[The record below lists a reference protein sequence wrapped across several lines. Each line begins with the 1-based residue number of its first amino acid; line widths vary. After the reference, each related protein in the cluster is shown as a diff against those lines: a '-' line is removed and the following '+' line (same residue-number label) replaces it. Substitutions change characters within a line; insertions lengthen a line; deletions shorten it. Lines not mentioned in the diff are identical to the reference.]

1 MGSFSSK
8 KKRQNPPERNKV
20 PEEKPSFP
28 TDSSAKE
35 ADEIPMT
42 FGQKGKR
49 VALLVTAPVS
59 ESFQNIVE
67 AIGGKVPPSPPVDW
81 DSRDSDALPN
91 LTSRLK
97 FTTHYALCVI
107 DSERWDDTSLTLKQR
122 FTGAKFWD
130 HPGDS
135 TKLASSRSSASN
147 SSSEP
152 TELNACVVWDI
163 GLIKEIDSR
172 QEIGRTDMSDEE
184 ISEGR

>member
-1 MGSFSSK
+1 MGSSSSK
-8 KKRQNPPERNKV
+8 QRRNHLERNKV
-20 PEEKPSFP
+20 PEEKPSSP
-28 TDSSAKE
+28 TERE
-35 ADEIPMT
+35 ADEIPRT
-42 FGQKGKR
+42 LGQNGKR

-59 ESFQNIVE
+59 RSFQNLVE
-67 AIGGKVPPSPPVDW
+67 VIGRRPPPSLPVNW
-81 DSRDSDALPN
+81 NSRDSDALPN

-107 DSERWDDTSLTLKQR
+107 DSERWDDTSLTLKER

-135 TKLASSRSSASN
+135 TKSASSRNSASN
-147 SSSEP
+147 SSREP
-152 TELNACVVWDI
+152 AERNACVVWDI
-163 GLIKEIDSR
+163 GAITEIDSG